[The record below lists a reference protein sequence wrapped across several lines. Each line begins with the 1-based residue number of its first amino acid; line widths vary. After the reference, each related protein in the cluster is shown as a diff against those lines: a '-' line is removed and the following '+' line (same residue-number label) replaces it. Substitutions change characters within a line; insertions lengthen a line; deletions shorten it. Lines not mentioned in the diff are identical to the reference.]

1 MTKKIICID
10 ASFIIRLATSGTEV
24 PSFSN
29 LWTQWELQG
38 YSKIAPTLFYY
49 KVTNAFHRYVISGL
63 LTSEEA
69 TEALEYILNL
79 EIILHGNASL
89 HRRALNLA
97 QNLTLPAAY
106 DAHYLALAEQLSAD
120 FYTAD
125 SRLFNTVKTYFSWIY
140 LVS

>member
-10 ASFIIRLATSGTEV
+10 ASFIIRLAISGTEV

-29 LWTQWELQG
+29 LWTEWELQG

-49 KVTNAFHRYVISGL
+49 EVTNAFHRYVISDL

-89 HRRALNLA
+89 HRRALSLA

-125 SRLFNTVKTYFSWIY
+125 TRLFNAVKNFFPWVY
-140 LVS
+140 LVG

>member
-10 ASFIIRLATSGTEV
+10 ASFIIRLAISGTSV

-49 KVTNAFHRYVISGL
+49 EVTNAFHRYVISGL

-79 EIILHGNASL
+79 EILLHGNPSL
-89 HRRALNLA
+89 HRRALSLA

-120 FYTAD
+120 FYTTD
-125 SRLFNTVKTYFSWIY
+125 SRLFNTVKTYFSWVY